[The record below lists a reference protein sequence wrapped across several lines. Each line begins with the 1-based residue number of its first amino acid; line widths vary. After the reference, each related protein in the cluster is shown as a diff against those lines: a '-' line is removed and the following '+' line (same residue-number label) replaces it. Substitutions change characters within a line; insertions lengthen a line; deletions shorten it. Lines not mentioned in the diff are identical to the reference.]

1 MHPASRAVRGVS
13 LLVVLLAAATGCGV
27 VRMEPPTP
35 DAHTAKLCRSM
46 MARLPDTL
54 YEQER
59 IRVEPDSK
67 LVAAWGSP
75 TIAVRCGVERPA
87 GLRPD
92 SQLLSVNDI
101 AWLPEPAD
109 APTLFTAVG
118 REAYVE
124 LTLPATYSPAAE
136 ALTTLSALI
145 DQEIPALPPGEL

>member
-1 MHPASRAVRGVS
+1 MSRNASESS
-13 LLVVLLAAATGCGV
+13 L
-27 VRMEPPTP
+27 TP
-35 DAHTAKLCRSM
+35 SWWRPGGRRPS
-46 MARLPDTL
+46 
-54 YEQER
+54 
-59 IRVEPDSK
+59 
-67 LVAAWGSP
+67 
-75 TIAVRCGVERPA
+75 RCGAGERPA